1 MLCNFARN
9 KELSPPPGQAGCQQT
24 LLQCYCC
31 YLDSSL
37 KMETEADWLAS
48 VNRQLTRTIIDLQL
62 RLKIESEHKE
72 QRSLKQLFSMGCGFT
87 GVFSTFKPNTR
98 NFFPEFLREVFNNLS
113 LKEVQHCRLVCSE
126 WKHFIDQC
134 SGLEVFF
141 KFC

>member
-1 MLCNFARN
+1 M
-9 KELSPPPGQAGCQQT
+9 G

-31 YLDSSL
+31 DLDTSL

-62 RLKIESEHKE
+62 RLKIESEHRE

-87 GVFSTFKPNTR
+87 
-98 NFFPEFLREVFNNLS
+98 EFLREVFNNLS
-113 LKEVQHCRLVCSE
+113 LKEVQHYCRLVCSE

-134 SGLEVFF
+134 SGLEVYF